1 MCTLKSQMLAATPLL
16 AQIKTLHRLVG
27 KGSTAVSGCCNLPQ
41 VGQPKF
47 HLPFSLPP
55 PPPISSISLSQA
67 SYLFCCLS
75 AFGLYHSTLHWCMCV
90 FLSLKYLRERENK
103 KVVCAIWTARVL
115 GQGTFCQTSKLRHC
129 VRTSSSARR
138 YSCSSNPKL
147 EAESMAF

>member
-1 MCTLKSQMLAATPLL
+1 MLAATPLL

-47 HLPFSLPP
+47 RLPFSLPP
-55 PPPISSISLSQA
+55 PPPHLLYLSLSG
-67 SYLFCCLS
+67 LLPLLLS
-75 AFGLYHSTLHWCMCV
+75 VSIWAIPFYFALMHVCFFKPEV
-90 FLSLKYLRERENK
+90 FERERENK
-103 KVVCAIWTARVL
+103 KVVCAVRTARVL
-115 GQGTFCQTSKLRHC
+115 GQGTFCQTSKLPHC